1 MSKIRLE
8 RLRILQV
15 GVHEVIQANVPVLDY
30 ADIFVGYSIIY
41 TDESLL

>member
-15 GVHEVIQANVPVLDY
+15 GVHEVIQADVPVLDY
-30 ADIFVGYSIIY
+30 AEIFGYSII